1 MKDMAAIILAGGEG
15 TRFNQGKPSL
25 KPKVLYKVNGIPMIV
40 YCLDLL
46 KKIGVGEVVIV
57 VGYRGDE
64 IRKSLGEKYKYAF
77 QENTL
82 GTGDAVSKGLEK
94 ISSLNKNVIVLYG
107 ADIYSEKTIT
117 RVISKQIKDNPTITF
132 VTMKLEKP
140 SGFGRIV
147 RDKVGN
153 IKAIVEEKVA
163 TEEEK
168 KIKEVNDGCYV
179 FNKDWLERNINT
191 LKLSKAKEYFL
202 TDLVAVALNESSK
215 VETYTIDKS
224 SDWIG
229 IDSLDDIK
237 KAEKKLKERR

>member
-1 MKDMAAIILAGGEG
+1 MNGMAAIILAGGEG

-25 KPKVLYKVNGIPMIV
+25 NPKVLYKVNGKPMIV

-46 KKIGVGEVVIV
+46 KKIGVSEVVIV
-57 VGYRGDE
+57 VGYKGDE
-64 IRKSLGEKYKYAF
+64 IKKALGEKYKYAF
-77 QENTL
+77 QENPL
-82 GTGDAVSKGLEK
+82 GTGDAVSKGLER
-94 ISSLNKNVIVLYG
+94 ISNVNKNVIVLYG

-117 RVISKQIKDNPTITF
+117 RVISKQAKDNPTITF

-140 SGFGRIV
+140 AGFGRIV
-147 RDKVGN
+147 RDKMGN

-168 KIKEVNDGCYV
+168 EIKEVNDGCYV
-179 FNKDWLERNINT
+179 FNKDWLERNITT

-202 TDLVAVALNESSK
+202 TDLVEVAINENSK
-215 VETYTIDKS
+215 VETYTINKS

-237 KAEKKLKERR
+237 IAGKKLKERI